1 MNPPSRPILQTKW
14 SVTVPCKQLKGYNC
28 ETMHDTVLTL
38 VLQVGGNGRLLREDS
53 AQNSLSPED
62 TDFFIPETMSSTKL
76 KETGKHTL
84 TRNIYK
90 VMKWAT
96 KIPKHWQVQE
106 QIPQGDMETLG
117 KNSETEAVWLF
128 GFLLVWKLVLREIA
142 SKATGGEEFL
152 WGAVG

>member
-1 MNPPSRPILQTKW
+1 
-14 SVTVPCKQLKGYNC
+14 
-28 ETMHDTVLTL
+28 
-38 VLQVGGNGRLLREDS
+38 
-53 AQNSLSPED
+53 
-62 TDFFIPETMSSTKL
+62 
-76 KETGKHTL
+76 
-84 TRNIYK
+84 
-90 VMKWAT
+90 MKWAT